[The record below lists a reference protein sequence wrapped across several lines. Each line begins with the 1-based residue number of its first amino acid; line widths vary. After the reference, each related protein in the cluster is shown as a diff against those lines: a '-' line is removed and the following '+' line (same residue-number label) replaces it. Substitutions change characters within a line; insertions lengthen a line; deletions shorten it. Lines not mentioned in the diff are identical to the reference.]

1 MTVEK
6 IASIFLIRF
15 DRLIDWRSLTMNTN
29 APLWMP
35 NATIG
40 LFKKQIMGPKF
51 EAHEC
56 QFWIVPFEIFPPV
69 AYGAP
74 AYISAS
80 I

>member
-1 MTVEK
+1 
-6 IASIFLIRF
+6 
-15 DRLIDWRSLTMNTN
+15 MNTN